1 MSDHSPNHVYLSY
14 DPQTESFVADV
25 ALRLKGDARLS
36 FWFEPWH
43 AVPGRPIQEQMEGAL
58 GQATSCAVFIGSD
71 GIEGWQNEQ
80 MRAAIQ
86 AHVEDDPGYRVIP
99 VLLPGVERP
108 KTRDLPRF
116 LRLYHPVQFS
126 SPDDDQAFR
135 ALLAGI
141 LGIPPIEVEGFLDA
155 QATVVKEKAP
165 PPTDGFAKGHALLIG
180 VAHYP
185 HVQPQLPVVLD
196 DVAALEVLLT
206 DPARCGYRAA
216 QVTRLVDE
224 AATKDGMVAALGA
237 LAQRVGPEDTAIVY
251 FSGHGMRN
259 PAGGDAQQYVLPY
272 DARMA
277 DLAGTAIRGDQMTAL
292 LREVKAGRLLV
303 IFDSCHS
310 GGAVDSKAPTDLAH
324 GLSDDYYAGLAQGR
338 GRVVMAS
345 SLPEEES
352 LILRGAANSL
362 FTTHLLAALRGAGP
376 TLGDGYVRVFDLFRH
391 VARHVPAQARQVY
404 RQQTPIFKAT
414 AMDEDFA
421 VALARD

>member
-1 MSDHSPNHVYLSY
+1 MANQVVNQVFLSY
-14 DPQTESFVADV
+14 NDQTEAFVADL
-25 ALRLKGDARLS
+25 AFRLRGDARLL

-43 AVPGRPIQEQMEGAL
+43 AIPGRPIQEQMEDAL

-71 GIEGWQNEQ
+71 GIEGWQNEL

-86 AHVEDDPGYRVIP
+86 AQVEDDPGYRVIP
-99 VLLPGVERP
+99 VLLPGVDRP

-126 SPDDDQAFR
+126 SADDDQAFR

-141 LGIPPIEVEGFLDA
+141 IGIPPIEVEGFLDA
-155 QATVVKEKAP
+155 QATEVKEKAP

-185 HVQPQLPVVLD
+185 YVQPQLPVVLD
-196 DVAALEVLLT
+196 DVAALEALLT
-206 DPARCGYRAA
+206 DPARCGYRAT

-259 PAGGDAQQYVLPY
+259 PAGGDTQQYILPY
-272 DARMA
+272 DASLA
-277 DLAGTAIRGDQMTAL
+277 DLATTAIRGDQMTAL
-292 LREVKAGRLLV
+292 LRAVKAGRLLV

-310 GGAVDSKAPTDLAH
+310 GGAVDPKAPTDLAH

-352 LILRGAANSL
+352 LILKGAPNSL

-391 VARHVPAQARQVY
+391 VARQVPAQARRVH

-414 AMDEDFA
+414 AMEEDFA
-421 VALARD
+421 VALASH

>member
-1 MSDHSPNHVYLSY
+1 MSTQPPNHVYLSY
-14 DPQTESFVADV
+14 NPQTQPFVADLV
-25 ALRLKGDARLS
+25 LRLRGDARLS

-43 AVPGRPIQEQMEGAL
+43 AIPGRPIQEQMEDAL
-58 GQATSCAVFIGSD
+58 LQASSCAVFIGND

-80 MRAAIQ
+80 MRVAIQ
-86 AHVEDDPGYRVIP
+86 AHVEDDPNYRVIP
-99 VLLPGVERP
+99 VLLPGVDRP
-108 KTRDLPRF
+108 KQRDLPRF
-116 LRLYHPVQFS
+116 LRLYYPVQFA
-126 SPDDDQAFR
+126 SPDDDQGFR

-155 QATVVKEKAP
+155 KATEVKEKTP
-165 PPTDGFAKGHALLIG
+165 PPGDRFAKGLALLIG

-185 HVQPQLPVVLD
+185 SVNPQLPVVLD
-196 DVAALEVLLT
+196 DVAALKALLT
-206 DPARCGYRAA
+206 DPARCGYRAT

-224 AATKDGMVAALGA
+224 AATKDGMIAALSA

-259 PAGGDAQQYVLPY
+259 PAGGDAQQYILPY
-272 DARMA
+272 DANLA
-277 DLAGTAIRGDQMTAL
+277 DLASTAIRGDQMTAM
-292 LREVKAGRLLV
+292 LRAVKAGRLLV

-310 GGAVDSKAPTDLAH
+310 GGAVDPKAPTDLAH

-352 LILRGAANSL
+352 LILKGAPNSL

-421 VALARD
+421 VARVSA

>member
-1 MSDHSPNHVYLSY
+1 MSDQALNNVYLSY
-14 DPQTESFVADV
+14 NPQTQPFVV
-25 ALRLKGDARLS
+25 GLALRLRGDARLS

-43 AVPGRPIQEQMEGAL
+43 AIPGRPIQEQMEDAL
-58 GQATSCAVFIGSD
+58 GEATSCAVFIGRD

-86 AHVEDDPGYRVIP
+86 AQVEDDPSYRVIP
-99 VLLPGVERP
+99 VLLPGVDRP
-108 KTRDLPRF
+108 KSRDLPRF
-116 LRLYHPVQFS
+116 LRLYHPVQFNS
-126 SPDDDQAFR
+126 LDDDQAFR

-155 QATVVKEKAP
+155 QTTEVKEKAP
-165 PPTDGFAKGHALLIG
+165 PLVDGFAKGHALLIG

-185 HVQPQLPVVLD
+185 FVNPQLPVVLD
-196 DVAALEVLLT
+196 DVAALAALLT
-206 DPARCGYRAA
+206 DPARCGYWAT
-216 QVTRLVDE
+216 QVTRLADE

-259 PAGGDAQQYVLPY
+259 PAGGDAQQYILPY
-272 DARMA
+272 DAGLA
-277 DLAGTAIRGDQMTAL
+277 NLAGTAIRGDQMTAL

-310 GGAVDSKAPTDLAH
+310 GGAADPKAPGDLAH
-324 GLSDDYYAGLAQGR
+324 GLSEDYYAGLAQGR

-362 FTTHLLAALRGAGP
+362 FTTHLLEALRGAGP

-391 VARHVPAQARQVY
+391 VARQVPAQARRVY

-421 VALARD
+421 VALASH

>member
-1 MSDHSPNHVYLSY
+1 MPDQSRNHVYLSY
-14 DPQTESFVADV
+14 NPQTQPFVGDL
-25 ALRLKGDARLS
+25 ALRLRGDARLS

-43 AVPGRPIQEQMEGAL
+43 AIPGRPIQEQMEDAL
-58 GQATSCAVFIGSD
+58 GEATSCAVFIGSD

-116 LRLYHPVQFS
+116 LRLYHPVQFGS
-126 SPDDDQAFR
+126 TDDDQAFR

-141 LGIPPIEVEGFLDA
+141 LGIPPIDVDGFLDV
-155 QATVVKEKAP
+155 QVNEVKEKAP
-165 PPTDGFAKGHALLIG
+165 PPGDGFAKGHALLIG

-185 HVQPQLPVVLD
+185 YVKPQLPVVLD

-206 DPARCGYRAA
+206 DPARCGYRAT
-216 QVTRLVDE
+216 QVTYLLDE
-224 AATKDGMVAALGA
+224 AATKDGIVAALGA

-259 PAGGDAQQYVLPY
+259 PAGGDAQQYILPY
-272 DARMA
+272 DSSLA
-277 DLAGTAIRGDQMTAL
+277 DLAGTAIRGDQMTAM
-292 LREVKAGRLLV
+292 LRAVKAGRLLV

-310 GGAVDSKAPTDLAH
+310 GGAVAPKAPTDFAH
-324 GLSDDYYAGLAQGR
+324 GLSDDYHAGLVQGR

-352 LILRGAANSL
+352 LIIRGADNSL
-362 FTTHLLAALRGAGP
+362 FTTHLLAALCGAGP
-376 TLGDGYVRVFDLFRH
+376 TLGDGYVRVFDIFRH
-391 VARHVPAQARQVY
+391 VARHVPEQARQANRV
-404 RQQTPIFKAT
+404 QTPIFKAT
-414 AMDEDFA
+414 AMDEDFPI
-421 VALARD
+421 ALVSP